1 MLTNKFQSGQ
11 LIDRFKKNTLR
22 IGFVAMLLFGFLNH
36 QSIVEVSQNV
46 RTIITPP
53 NQSNLFWISSHDADE
68 QYLISFGVYIADLFQ
83 SVTAANVENR
93 FAKILALASSENYPT
108 IQSQLKNRIK
118 TVKRYDRNA
127 YSFRYTKTS
136 VNKKTQQIIILGAL
150 TRWTKTGKKREK
162 QMQLKIGYVINHGT
176 FAITNLDEEK
186 LWQGKW

>member
-1 MLTNKFQSGQ
+1 
-11 LIDRFKKNTLR
+11 
-22 IGFVAMLLFGFLNH
+22 MLLFGFFNH

-53 NQSNLFWISSHDADE
+53 NQSNLFWISSRDADE

-83 SVTAANVENR
+83 SVSAANVENR

-127 YSFRYTKTS
+127 YSFRYTQTS

-162 QMQLKIGYVINHGT
+162 QIQLKIGYVINHGT
-176 FAITNLDEEK
+176 FAITNLEEEK
-186 LWQGKW
+186 L